1 MKFES
6 PLQSG
11 RLIKRYKRF
20 LADVELDNGEV
31 ITAHCAN
38 PGSMMG
44 LLPEN
49 ALVWLSPNT
58 NPKAKLPYRWELV
71 EAEGTLVGI
80 NTAHPN
86 RIVENAIAD
95 GKIKE
100 LQGYTSMRREVKYG
114 ENSRIDLLLEDPGL
128 CYVEVKN
135 VTLKRGEAAQF
146 PDGVTAR
153 GAKHLRELGE
163 MVQNGHRAV
172 MVFLVQRSDCEYLSL
187 AKDIDPAYAKAMDIA
202 KAQGVEVIAYWC
214 KVSPQEIMLTD
225 ALPLRI

>member
-6 PLQSG
+6 PLIEG

-20 LADVELDNGEV
+20 LADIELQNGDT

-49 ALVWLSPNT
+49 APVWLSPNT
-58 NPKAKLPYRWELV
+58 NPKAKLPYRWEMV
-71 EAEGTLVGI
+71 EVEGTLVGI

-95 GKIKE
+95 QKIAE
-100 LQGYTSMRREVKYG
+100 LRGYQSMRREVKYG
-114 ENSRIDLLLEDPGL
+114 VNSRIDLLLEDPGS

-135 VTLKRGEAAQF
+135 VTLKRGSSAQF

-153 GAKHLRELGE
+153 GAKHLRELSE
-163 MVQNGHRAV
+163 MVADGHRAV

-187 AKDIDPAYAKAMDIA
+187 AEDIDPAYAKAMADA
-202 KAQGVEVIAYWC
+202 KAAGVEVLAYWC
-214 KVSPQEIMLTD
+214 TLSPQEIELT
-225 ALPLRI
+225 APLPLKI

>member
-6 PLQSG
+6 PLIPG

-20 LADVELDNGEV
+20 LADVELKDGET

-44 LLPEN
+44 LLPDG
-49 ALVWLSPNT
+49 APVWLSPNT

-71 EAEGTLVGI
+71 EVDETLIGI

-86 RIVENAIAD
+86 RIVEHAIQD
-95 GKIKE
+95 GTIEE
-100 LQGYTSMRREVKYG
+100 LQGYKSLRREVKYG
-114 ENSRIDLLLEDPGL
+114 ENSRVDLLLEDPNL

-135 VTLKRGEAAQF
+135 VTLKRGDAAQF
-146 PDGVTAR
+146 PDSVTTR

-163 MVQNGHRAV
+163 MVREGYRAV
-172 MVFLVQRSDCEYLSL
+172 MVFLVQRADCDYLSL
-187 AKDIDPAYAKAMDIA
+187 AKDIDPAYAEAMELA
-202 KAQGVEVIAYWC
+202 KMEGVEVIAYWC
-214 KVSPQEIMLTD
+214 TVTPQEIKVAG
-225 ALPLRI
+225 ALPVRI